1 MTFWTFLFLLAVL
14 GCFGI
19 AQLLKLMNSDSR
31 AGELA
36 RAFAW
41 AVIKRISG
49 RKDTAAQPGNEEV
62 SH

>member
-31 AGELA
+31 VGELC

-41 AVIKRISG
+41 AVIDRVRG
-49 RKDTAAQPGNEEV
+49 RKSTATPPEKEEAP
-62 SH
+62 H